1 MSSVLK
7 TALAAACLLAFAAPV
22 PPAQAQSIKV
32 NPRVGLYVPLTDL
45 GELTTTAGTVV
56 AEKSG
61 SLALG
66 LGVELGLGGSLGLR
80 ANTDYVTGSEIQA
93 DGSVSEGTEAKMLVV
108 AGDLV
113 YRPLPRLIVV
123 QPYLFA
129 GAGLR
134 QYDFSEDNTQALED
148 ASDPTIHLGG
158 GVDLSLGSLGL
169 NAEIGDYI
177 SWYEA
182 QEGSDAV
189 TQHDM
194 FVSIGLVF
202 GL

>member
-7 TALAAACLLAFAAPV
+7 TALATACLLAFAAATA
-22 PPAQAQSIKV
+22 PAHAQGIKV

-45 GELTTTAGTVV
+45 GEASTAAATVV

-66 LGVELGLGGSLGLR
+66 LGVELGLGGSIGLR
-80 ANTDYVTGSEIQA
+80 ANADYVTGSEIQS
-93 DGSVSEGTEAKMLVV
+93 DGSVIEGTTKALMV

-134 QYDFSEDNTQALED
+134 QYDFSEENTQALED
-148 ASDPTIHLGG
+148 ASDPAVHLGG

-194 FVSIGLVF
+194 FISIGLVF